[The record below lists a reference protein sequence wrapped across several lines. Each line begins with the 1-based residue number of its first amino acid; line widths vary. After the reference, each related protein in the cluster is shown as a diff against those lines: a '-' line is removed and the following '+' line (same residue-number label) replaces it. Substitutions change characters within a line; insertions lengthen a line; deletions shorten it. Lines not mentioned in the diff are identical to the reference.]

1 MTAPSATS
9 TSAPETS
16 RYQRAAARKYYE
28 KRRSSSGRGESR
40 SLSERLNDGASSNV
54 VDMSSSLTED
64 NCTKIAIGSHKS
76 DDKSVIPCKNGF
88 RKIDNLI
95 CKSEPESENFNDKL
109 LHCKLDTIRTLTE
122 TRLHNAITNE
132 TSV

>member
-1 MTAPSATS
+1 
-9 TSAPETS
+9 
-16 RYQRAAARKYYE
+16 
-28 KRRSSSGRGESR
+28 
-40 SLSERLNDGASSNV
+40 
-54 VDMSSSLTED
+54 MSSSLTED

-132 TSV
+132 TSVLFFVIIFCYVFCLFCKNAGIV